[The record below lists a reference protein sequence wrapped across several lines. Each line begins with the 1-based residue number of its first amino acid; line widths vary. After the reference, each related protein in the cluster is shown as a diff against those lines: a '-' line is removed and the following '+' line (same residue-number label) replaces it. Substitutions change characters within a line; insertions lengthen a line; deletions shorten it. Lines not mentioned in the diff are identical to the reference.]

1 MGSTGGATGSFT
13 ATSYCEERQIEPR
26 QARRQDRGARCAPHR
41 RGRAI
46 MKWMLVGVLAA
57 GAVACASS
65 GEIRSGG
72 YAHLQRAQYY
82 QSQGNYYAAERERE
96 AANKQFAK
104 ANRRAYEETYGP
116 VYW

>member
-1 MGSTGGATGSFT
+1 
-13 ATSYCEERQIEPR
+13 
-26 QARRQDRGARCAPHR
+26 
-41 RGRAI
+41 

-57 GAVACASS
+57 GVVGCASS
-65 GEIRSGG
+65 SEIRSGG